1 MAQFALYH
9 YELSA
14 FRNKEP
20 RLFVINDPE
29 RSYDSME
36 QLFESF
42 LPGRGSS
49 LNVLE
54 PKITGKGEE
63 KVTTYEPHGS
73 EVLQNRNH
81 IIAFKVQKNGK
92 KTIETVDWETETVDH
107 HPSVRVLIDNRPDR
121 QIIAIENKSAFKAE
135 KAFKLMMSHFKMKLK
150 DYNVR
155 FDCFPLVKKGG
166 FWESV
171 DEIKRRFGDFIKRV
185 QFDFV
190 GGERSGKNFAD
201 KLSAFLATIQAAH
214 GGIFMDFADKDA
226 LDRARED
233 LEYMAQLCYANKN
246 YNLSVKFRDFGT
258 FCFGQ
263 DIKAQWGLDEEK
275 IEKFSEKYTQLD
287 MYAEAGGDKAFTDIA
302 DWFDKIHS
310 LFSDY
315 IQNGIKEF
323 HNFTKNIIK
332 HDRSN
337 EIMDLLH
344 KYIDE
349 QEKPQDFLKPLV
361 AAIKAGCLIKPSLED
376 FNFEFEKDAAPTTY
390 NRYVKEYS
398 DATNLY
404 ANDLAFNGMVKEFE
418 KI

>member
-92 KTIETVDWETETVDH
+92 KTIETVDWEKETVDH

-121 QIIAIENKSAFKAE
+121 QIIAIENKSAFKAD
-135 KAFKLMMSHFKMKLK
+135 KAFKLMMSHFKLKLK
-150 DYNVR
+150 DYYVR
-155 FDCFPLVKKGG
+155 FDCYPLLKKAG

-171 DEIKRRFGDFIKRV
+171 DEIKRCFGDFIKRV

-190 GGERSGKNFAD
+190 GGERSGKKLAD
-201 KLSAFLATIQAAH
+201 KLSAFLAIIKSTH
-214 GGIFMDFADKDA
+214 GGIFMDFADTDE
-226 LDRARED
+226 LDRARDD
-233 LEYMAQLCYANKN
+233 LEYMAQLCYINKN

-263 DIKAQWGLDEEK
+263 DIKAQWGLDDEK
-275 IEKFSEKYTQLD
+275 IEEFSKKYTQLD
-287 MYAEAGGDKAFTDIA
+287 MFSEAGGDKAFTDIA
-302 DWFDKIHS
+302 DWFDKINM

-315 IQNGIKEF
+315 IQNSVKEF
-323 HNFTKNIIK
+323 RNFTKNIIK

-337 EIMDLLH
+337 EILDLLH

-349 QEKPQDFLKPLV
+349 QEKPQDFLKPLA
-361 AAIKAGCLIKPSLED
+361 AAIMAECMIKPSRED
-376 FNFEFEKDAAPTTY
+376 FNFEFEKDATPTSY
-390 NRYVKEYS
+390 NRYVKEHK
-398 DATNLY
+398 DTDNPY
-404 ANDLAFNGMVKEFE
+404 ANDFAFNGMVKEFK